1 MQQLLKELE
10 IIEAENKEFFET
22 KNVRLYQYISISKTP
37 IMLRFIESMDNRIRL
52 PDIIYKNVNKLVMSY
67 YGK

>member
-10 IIEAENKEFFET
+10 LIEAENKVFFEK
-22 KNVRLYQYISISKTP
+22 KNVRLYQYISVSKMP
-37 IMLRFIESMDNRIRL
+37 VMIRFIESMDNKIRL
-52 PDIIYKNVNKLVMSY
+52 PDIIYKKVNKLVMSY